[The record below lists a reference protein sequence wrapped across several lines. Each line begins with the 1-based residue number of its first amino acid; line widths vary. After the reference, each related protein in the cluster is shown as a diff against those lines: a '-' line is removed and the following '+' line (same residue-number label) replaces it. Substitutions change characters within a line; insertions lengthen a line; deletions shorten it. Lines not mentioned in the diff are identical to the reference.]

1 MASAENEIFEFVVV
15 VMLVAIVAV
24 AIWLYFQAK
33 QFDPSRWIQELMAA
47 IANLIKSLEHLF
59 SPNVSSSPGSGIATG
74 SGGSGSGAYQV
85 LINSS
90 QGNWSTPPLGG

>member
-1 MASAENEIFEFVVV
+1 MAKAENEVFEFVVV
-15 VMLVAIVAV
+15 VILVGIVAM
-24 AIWLYFQAK
+24 AIWLYFK
-33 QFDPSRWIQELMAA
+33 STGFDPASWLNRA
-47 IANLIKSLEHLF
+47 IASLESILRG
-59 SPNVSSSPGSGIATG
+59 SLPNLSSSPGSGIATG